1 MSLNYTTY
9 VAQIANIM
17 SVDPTTPQFQ
27 TMLPGMID
35 YAEQR
40 IYRELDL
47 LNTVVRNDSATL
59 TTLNRNFTLP
69 TTTNG
74 NFITIQGINLVTPAG
89 VATIDTGTRNPLQPT
104 TRDFLD
110 SVWNSAT
117 GAALPKLFAMI
128 DQFNIIVG
136 PWPNAAYQVEVIGTI
151 RPNPLSSTN
160 TSTFLTQYLP
170 DLFIAGSMIFA
181 SGYQRDFGSQA
192 DNPAQAVSW
201 ETQYEK
207 LFASANM
214 EELRKKFA
222 GPGWTSM
229 SSIANPPVR

>member
-9 VAQIANIM
+9 VDQIANIM
-17 SVDPTTPQFQ
+17 SVQSTTTQFQ

-47 LNTVVRNDSATL
+47 LNTVVRNSTASL
-59 TTLNRNFTLP
+59 TAGSRNFAIP
-69 TTTNG
+69 TTANG
-74 NFITIQGINLVTPAG
+74 PFITIQGINVITP
-89 VATIDTGTRNPLQPT
+89 VSTQPDSGTRNPLQIVV
-104 TRDFLD
+104 RDYLD
-110 SVWNSAT
+110 AVWNSST
-117 GAALPKLFAMI
+117 GSSLPKLFAMI

-136 PWPNAAYQVEVIGTI
+136 PWPNAAYVVEVIGTI
-151 RPNPLSSTN
+151 RPNPLSSSN
-160 TSTFLTQYLP
+160 TTTFLTTYLP
-170 DLFIAGSMIFA
+170 DLFIAASMIFA
-181 SGYQRDFGSQA
+181 TGYQRDFGSQS

-201 ETQYEK
+201 ENQYEK
-207 LFASANM
+207 LFASANG

-222 GPGWTSM
+222 GPGWTSL

>member
-17 SVDPTTPQFQ
+17 SVQSTTAQFQ

-47 LNTVVRNDSATL
+47 LNTVVRNATASFAAGS
-59 TTLNRNFTLP
+59 RNFALP

-74 NFITIQGINLVTPAG
+74 PFVTIQGINVITPDG
-89 VATIDTGTRNPLQPT
+89 SEPDNGTRNALQIT
-104 TRDFLD
+104 VRDYLD
-110 SVWNSAT
+110 TVWNSAT
-117 GAALPKLFAMI
+117 GASLPKLFAMV

-136 PWPNAAYQVEVIGTI
+136 PWPDAAYIVEVIGTI
-151 RPNPLSSTN
+151 RPNPLSTN
-160 TSTFLTQYLP
+160 NTTTFLTDYLP
-170 DLFIAGSMIFA
+170 DLFIAASMIYA
-181 SGYQRDFGSQA
+181 TGYQRDFGSQS

-201 ETQYEK
+201 ESQYEK
-207 LFASANM
+207 LFASANG

-222 GPGWTSM
+222 GPGWTSL